1 MKIAKNI
8 FVKYPIYVSKQLFD
22 EKHVESLLIGGEKK
36 HVLIN
41 DFNRFIY
48 DYSFHRERKHL
59 CRYYLYAFI
68 TEKILKRHIKDSFK
82 INGRHTTKM
91 PKKGEHV
98 KFKNFE
104 IKIKSPL
111 MIYADF
117 EGIMESIMESKTRMS
132 LILTNIKNMLLA
144 VMVIN

>member
-48 DYSFHRERKHL
+48 DYSLHRERKHL

-68 TEKILKRHIKDSFK
+68 TEKVLKRHIKDSFK
-82 INGRHTTKM
+82 INGRHTTKA

-98 KFKNFE
+98 KFKNLE
-104 IKIKSPL
+104 IKIKSAL
-111 MIYADF
+111 MIYANF
-117 EGIMESIMESKTRMS
+117 GGIMESKIRMS
-132 LILTNIKNMLLA
+132 IMLTNIIKNMLLA

>member
-1 MKIAKNI
+1 M
-8 FVKYPIYVSKQLFD
+8 
-22 EKHVESLLIGGEKK
+22 EKKK

-48 DYSFHRERKHL
+48 DYSLHRERKHL

-68 TEKILKRHIKDSFK
+68 TEKVLKRHIKDSFK
-82 INGRHTTKM
+82 INGRHTTTA

-98 KFKNFE
+98 KFKNLE
-104 IKIKSPL
+104 IKIKSAL
-111 MIYADF
+111 MIYANF
-117 EGIMESIMESKTRMS
+117 GGIMESKIRMS
-132 LILTNIKNMLLA
+132 IMLTNIIKNMLLA